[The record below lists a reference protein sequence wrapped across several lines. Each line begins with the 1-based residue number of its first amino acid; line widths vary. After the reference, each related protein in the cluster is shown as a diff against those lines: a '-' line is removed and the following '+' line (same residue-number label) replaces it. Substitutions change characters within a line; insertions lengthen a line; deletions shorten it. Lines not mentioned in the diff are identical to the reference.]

1 MCFIQNCP
9 DRTWGFPVPK
19 GFIIAGTNSGCGKT
33 TVSLGLM
40 ALLKRKGY
48 TVAPFK
54 VGPDYIDPGHHT
66 RITGRYSRNLDGWML
81 ERAYNVNAFETAS
94 RDADIA
100 VVEGVMGLYDG
111 YDGKSENGSTAQ
123 MAKWL
128 NLPVILVVN
137 AQSMARS
144 VAALV
149 KGFESFDP
157 DVTFAGVI
165 FNKLGS
171 ERHLSYVKEA
181 MEGHVTL
188 PCLGGI
194 YRNEAV
200 SIPERHL
207 GLVTDDEQ
215 GLSEAQINALADRVE
230 EGVDISAVFK
240 AVGFDSKY
248 RASRPEQIAT
258 TPESRVRIGIARDQ
272 AFCFYYPDNLDILV
286 QAGVECVF
294 FSPMAD
300 ERLPDHLDGVYL
312 GGGYPELFA
321 KDLAANRSMRDEIRK
336 ASEQGMPIYGECGGF
351 MYLCR
356 EIRDFDG
363 QVFPMVGCFDFSA
376 TMLKKLRSLG
386 YREVTLVDDAV
397 IGPKGSVLRGHEFHY
412 SRIDEDANSNTV
424 YHVSPR
430 MGDTV
435 THEGYRVNNT
445 LGSYIHLHFG
455 SRPETGRD
463 MVSACVEYKKSK
475 EGA

>member
-1 MCFIQNCP
+1 M
-9 DRTWGFPVPK
+9 PK
-19 GFIIAGTNSGCGKT
+19 GFVIAGTNSGCGKT

-66 RITGRYSRNLDGWML
+66 RITGRASRNLDGWML
-81 ERAYNVNAFETAS
+81 SRDYNTAAFEQGTQ
-94 RDADIA
+94 DADIA

-128 NLPVILVVN
+128 DLPVILVVN

-149 KGFESFDP
+149 KGFETFDP

-171 ERHLSYVKEA
+171 ERHLAYVKEA
-181 MEGHVTL
+181 LEGHVKI

-194 YRNEAV
+194 FRNDTVA
-200 SIPERHL
+200 IPERHL
-207 GLVTDDEQ
+207 GLVTDDEH
-215 GLSEAQINALADRVE
+215 GLSDAQIGALADRVD
-230 EGVDISAVFK
+230 EGVDILELLHTVEYDP
-240 AVGFDSKY
+240 G
-248 RASRPEQIAT
+248 RPEHHPEQE
-258 TPESRVRIGIARDQ
+258 TPERRVRIGIARDR
-272 AFCFYYPDNLDILV
+272 AFCFYYPDNLEILER
-286 QAGVECVF
+286 AGAECVF
-294 FSPMAD
+294 FSPMD
-300 ERLPDHLDGVYL
+300 DTRLPENLSGLYL

-321 KDLAANRSMRDEIRK
+321 EKLAANTDMRDAIRK
-336 ASEQGMPIYGECGGF
+336 ASETGMPIYAECGGF

-363 QVFPMVGCFDFSA
+363 KTFPMTGCFDFTA
-376 TMLKKLRSLG
+376 TMLQKLRSLG
-386 YREVTLVDDAV
+386 YREVTLSDDTV
-397 IGPKGSVLRGHEFHY
+397 IGPKGAVIKGHEFHY
-412 SRIDEDANSNTV
+412 SKIDEETDTPTAYGVT
-424 YHVSPR
+424 PR
-430 MGDTV
+430 AGGHETR
-435 THEGYRVNNT
+435 EGYRVNNT

-455 SRPETGRD
+455 SRKDVGRD
-463 MVSACVEYKKSK
+463 FVAACLTYKNGRIDKL
-475 EGA
+475 